1 MSRPELIFYI
11 LLSFNRSK
19 HNLFGMLM
27 FEETLTVDEKEI
39 YERIG
44 QIQKRLD
51 NYKSPETVQL
61 LAQDKPTVARLI
73 TAVVICFLFL
83 VFIPINTHKIQ
94 ENGPLIMPSL
104 KHINFS
110 INTQNSNLLYKS
122 DNYSDEVQTT
132 MGVSM
137 QLALKADFETND
149 FKNQSI
155 HHANDDQKFNSR
167 KPILFSSLSS
177 PDKMSTK
184 ALGDDF
190 AFSAFSEVSLKVAPD
205 ERLRELFNLSDF
217 EKEFGVLEHRVIA
230 LVLKSEQKLK
240 LIKDGKHVYTWKVS
254 TARSGK
260 TTPNG
265 TWAAQWLSRHHKSSL
280 YNDAPMP
287 YSIFYNGNYAI
298 HGTTDIKNLGTPAS
312 AGCVRLDPKH
322 AQILFELVESVGKSN
337 FFVHIV
343 S

>member
-1 MSRPELIFYI
+1 
-11 LLSFNRSK
+11 
-19 HNLFGMLM
+19 MLM

-39 YERIG
+39 YERIS

-83 VFIPINTHKIQ
+83 VFIPINTHKMQ

-104 KHINFS
+104 KRVNSS
-110 INTQNSNLLYKS
+110 INTQNSNFLHKS

-137 QLALKADFETND
+137 QLALKADFEIND
-149 FKNQSI
+149 FKNQSM
-155 HHANDDQKFNSR
+155 HHANEDQKFSSR
-167 KPILFSSLSS
+167 KPILFSSPSS
-177 PDKMSTK
+177 PDKLSSR

-190 AFSAFSEVSLKVAPD
+190 AFSAFSEVSLEVAPH
-205 ERLRELFNLSDF
+205 ERLRKLFNLSDF

-240 LIKDGKHVYTWKVS
+240 LIKDGKHVHTWKVS

-265 TWAAQWLSRHHKSSL
+265 TWAAKWLSKYNKSSL

-298 HGTTDIKNLGTPAS
+298 HGTTDTKSLGTPAS

>member
-1 MSRPELIFYI
+1 
-11 LLSFNRSK
+11 
-19 HNLFGMLM
+19 
-27 FEETLTVDEKEI
+27 
-39 YERIG
+39 
-44 QIQKRLD
+44 
-51 NYKSPETVQL
+51 
-61 LAQDKPTVARLI
+61 
-73 TAVVICFLFL
+73 
-83 VFIPINTHKIQ
+83 
-94 ENGPLIMPSL
+94 
-104 KHINFS
+104 
-110 INTQNSNLLYKS
+110 
-122 DNYSDEVQTT
+122 
-132 MGVSM
+132 
-137 QLALKADFETND
+137 
-149 FKNQSI
+149 
-155 HHANDDQKFNSR
+155 
-167 KPILFSSLSS
+167 
-177 PDKMSTK
+177 
-184 ALGDDF
+184 
-190 AFSAFSEVSLKVAPD
+190 VAPD
-205 ERLRELFNLSDF
+205 ERLTELFNLSDF

-337 FFVHIV
+337 FFVHIA